1 MKAFFGMAA
10 SVAAFV
16 ALTLIVTEGAAA
28 AASPGPQRES
38 FCLVLGEGGTDC
50 SFISYAQC
58 QASASGRDAS
68 CYAAPP
74 ANPADNESGFVRNG
88 RPRR

>member
-1 MKAFFGMAA
+1 MVV

-16 ALTLIVTEGAAA
+16 TLILIATEGSAA

-38 FCLVLGEGGTDC
+38 YCLVLGEGGTDC
-50 SFISYAQC
+50 SFISYEQC
-58 QASASGRDAS
+58 QASASGRNAS
-68 CYAAPP
+68 CYAALP
-74 ANPADNESGFVRNG
+74 ANDETAFARGG